1 MSLEDPFADDVP
13 PYPVRNE
20 EASPKEAKKNPFL
33 EQTDE
38 TKEEEEVISADPDDS
53 EMSEKT
59 RKLTVVDNLAEN
71 LDIVDVSQIVVCE
84 PTERKDERTGILK
97 WVEYKV
103 ITEKTDGSQ
112 CEVFRRYNHF
122 LWLRQLLWKD
132 HRGIIVPPLPEKK
145 NFGRFDAS
153 FVERRRR
160 RLEQF
165 LNRLA
170 IHPYLKEANAFHVFL
185 SIQESDMFDKAVK
198 GDSSSLADKA
208 GSLYNNYRTT
218 KQKVLNKGSPGET
231 EDDQECARMKLYG
244 KSLEKIASNMEKSFL
259 TLDNES
265 RSLGYTWDDTA
276 ASLQAISEFEEEEGN
291 ERSAFCLG
299 ALKET
304 CEKVGALNKDPE
316 SLSTFT
322 TIKLR
327 DLFDDFSKYGKA
339 IKECV
344 EGREQVYYQHLAEQ
358 STLKNRRKT
367 LDSLENSNYVYNKE
381 SRVNDTQSKIVSS
394 EEKVEELESAL
405 NSVTDRL
412 QTEVQAFQKTKPA
425 RIEEKLM
432 NFADFQIE
440 HIEQMVEY
448 WKELKAKLS

>member
-1 MSLEDPFADDVP
+1 MSAEDPFADQDDEVP
-13 PYPVRNE
+13 PYPVR
-20 EASPKEAKKNPFL
+20 
-33 EQTDE
+33 TDE
-38 TKEEEEVISADPDDS
+38 AKEEEDVNGAEGDES
-53 EMSEKT
+53 EASEKT
-59 RKLTVVDNLAEN
+59 RKMTVIDGLAEN
-71 LDIVDVSQIVVCE
+71 LEITDVTQIVVCE
-84 PTERKDERTGILK
+84 PTEKADERTGILK

-103 ITEKTDGSQ
+103 ITEKSDGTQ

-170 IHPYLKEANAFHVFL
+170 IHPYLKDANAFHVFL
-185 SIQESDMFDKAVK
+185 SIQESEMFDKALK
-198 GDSSSLADKA
+198 GDSSSMTEKA
-208 GSLYNNYRTT
+208 GSLYNSYRTT
-218 KQKVLNKGSPGET
+218 KQKVLNKGVPGET
-231 EDDQECARMKLYG
+231 EDDQECARIKLYG
-244 KSLEKIASNMEKSFL
+244 KSLEKIASNMEQSFL
-259 TLDNES
+259 KLDNES
-265 RSLGYTWDDTA
+265 RSLGYTWESTA
-276 ASLQAISEFEEEEGN
+276 AALQDISEFEAEEGN

-304 CEKVGALNKDPE
+304 VEKVGALNKDPE

-344 EGREQVYYQHLAEQ
+344 EGREQIYFQQLAEQ
-358 STLKNRRKT
+358 STLKSRRKT
-367 LDSLENSNYVYNKE
+367 LEGLENSSYVYKKD
-381 SRVNDTQSKIVSS
+381 SRVQDTKNKIASS
-394 EEKVEELESAL
+394 EEKVSDLETEL

-412 QTEVQAFQKTKPA
+412 QTEVRAFQKTKPT

-432 NFADFQIE
+432 SFADFQIE
-440 HIEQMVEY
+440 HMEQMVEY
-448 WKELKAKLS
+448 WKELKTKLS

>member
-1 MSLEDPFADDVP
+1 MSLDPFDDDDDVP
-13 PYPVRNE
+13 PYPVRNDE
-20 EASPKEAKKNPFL
+20 EHK
-33 EQTDE
+33 D
-38 TKEEEEVISADPDDS
+38 EEEEEDVVAADDS
-53 EMSEKT
+53 DMNSE
-59 RKLTVVDNLAEN
+59 RLRRATVEKKRAVDNLAE
-71 LDIVDVSQIVVCE
+71 DIRIVDISQVVVCE
-84 PTERKDERTGILK
+84 PTERKDERTGLLK

-112 CEVFRRYNHF
+112 AEVFRRYNHF

-170 IHPYLKEANAFHVFL
+170 IHPYLKDANAFHVFL
-185 SIQESDMFDKAVK
+185 SVQESEMFDKALK
-198 GDSSSLADKA
+198 GDSSSLAEKA
-208 GSLYNNYRTT
+208 GSMYNSYRTT
-218 KQKVLNKGSPGET
+218 KQKVLKKGAVGDS
-231 EDDQECARMKLYG
+231 EDDQECARIKTYG
-244 KSLEKIASNMEKSFL
+244 KQLQLTASDMEQSFL
-259 TLDNES
+259 TLDNEC
-265 RSLGYTWDDTA
+265 RGLGYTWDVTA
-276 ASLQAISEFEEEEGN
+276 ESLGKISEFEQEEGN
-291 ERSAFCLG
+291 DRSAYCLG

-327 DLFDDFSKYGKA
+327 DLFDDFSKYGKS

-344 EGREQVYYQHLAEQ
+344 DGREQIYYQHLAEQ
-358 STLKNRRKT
+358 STLKSRKKT
-367 LDSLENSNYVYNKE
+367 LDGLENSNYVYKKDARVQDTKVKITNSE
-381 SRVNDTQSKIVSS
+381 SKVS
-394 EEKVEELESAL
+394 ELEAEL

-412 QTEVQAFQKTKPA
+412 QTEVAAFQKTKPT

-440 HIEQMVEY
+440 HMEQMVDY
-448 WKELKAKLS
+448 WKELKAKLTS